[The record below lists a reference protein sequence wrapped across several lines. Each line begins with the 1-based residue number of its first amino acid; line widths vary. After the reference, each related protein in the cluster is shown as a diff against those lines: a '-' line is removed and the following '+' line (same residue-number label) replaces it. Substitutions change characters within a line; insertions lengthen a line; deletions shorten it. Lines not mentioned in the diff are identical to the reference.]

1 MRFLDHS
8 FTIFNGIVPIFVI
21 VFLIMTHG
29 NYIKQ
34 DEYQIVNKKIFE
46 RLDNVE
52 TLIYKIISDKNKS
65 SNLPISTSTNS

>member
-1 MRFLDHS
+1 MRLLDHS

-29 NYIKQ
+29 NYVKQ
-34 DEYQIVNKKIFE
+34 DEYQIVNKRIFE

-52 TLIYKIISDKNKS
+52 TLIYKIISDKSKS
-65 SNLPISTSTNS
+65 SNLPISSSTNS